1 MGYKERAPSQAGKP
15 RALNTIN
22 MFIISKKRR
31 NCKMEQ
37 YRTCPR
43 CGAHLDP
50 GEQCDCQEQEEDD
63 DGGL

>member
-1 MGYKERAPSQAGKP
+1 MA
-15 RALNTIN
+15 
-22 MFIISKKRR
+22 
-31 NCKMEQ
+31 Q

-50 GEQCDCQEQEEDD
+50 GEQCDYQEEDD